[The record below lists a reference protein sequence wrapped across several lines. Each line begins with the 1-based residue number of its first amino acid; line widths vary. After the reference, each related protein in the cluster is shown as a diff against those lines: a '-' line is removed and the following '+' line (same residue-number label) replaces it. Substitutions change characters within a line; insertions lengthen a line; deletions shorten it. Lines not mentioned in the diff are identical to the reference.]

1 MFDGALCYMKTHK
14 IKSPIIFMGPVFK
27 AFCKKNT
34 FICVSSKLFS
44 FYLSVSAWQLFG
56 VLGYITAHINND
68 LMFSAKPKV
77 HKIKSYYEQ
86 EEKLCFLT
94 KAHK

>member
-1 MFDGALCYMKTHK
+1 MFDGALCQMKTHK
-14 IKSPIIFMGPVFK
+14 IKSPIIL
-27 AFCKKNT
+27 FCKKKT